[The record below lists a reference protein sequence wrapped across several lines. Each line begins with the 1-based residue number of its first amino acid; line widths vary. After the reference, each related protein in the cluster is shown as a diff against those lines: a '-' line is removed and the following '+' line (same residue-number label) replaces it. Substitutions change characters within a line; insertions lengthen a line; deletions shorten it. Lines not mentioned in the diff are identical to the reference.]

1 MVLEVVNNGIQEP
14 LEVRVGLTVVAVW
27 CLGMVHP
34 SHLFYNTYFTTVK
47 DLVRGPETS
56 PEASKKIM
64 LPVLAW

>member
-47 DLVRGPETS
+47 DFGQFGKGARDQPQ
-56 PEASKKIM
+56 KK
-64 LPVLAW
+64 